1 MTALDPK
8 ETLREFCEFC
18 HVESD
23 RKTINLYFAS
33 SYEALSKLSKRV
45 RTTNVTLRD
54 LLSGN
59 R

>member
-8 ETLREFCEFC
+8 ETLREFCE
-18 HVESD
+18 
-23 RKTINLYFAS
+23 YFAS

-45 RTTNVTLRD
+45 RITNVTLRD